1 MKTGRVIAGYR
12 LAWLAGAMVFLL
24 GACASLPTD
33 VARTPSYAL
42 TNTAET
48 RLGRA
53 VEPLAR
59 QHEASLSGLVPM
71 PDGREGFAARM
82 LLAQAAERT
91 LDIQTFIW
99 HDDATGTLLFE
110 QVRLAARRGVRVRLL
125 LDDLNT
131 SGLDSL
137 LAMLAAEP
145 NIELRL
151 FNPFAS
157 RNHRLLGFLGD
168 FERLNR
174 RMHNKSFTADNQVS
188 VVGGRNIGDEYFD
201 ASQDGNFIDNEVV
214 AVGKE
219 PREVSA
225 LFDRFWNSVSAY
237 PAQAILKGV
246 APMSAQAFDEKV
258 AAVRSSALAQPYLNA
273 VLRSPVVRQMLARE
287 LPWEWTAAQLVFDD
301 PEKVLLPPGAIE
313 TQLLPRLLDA
323 MGKPE
328 RELDLVSPYF
338 VPDEKTMAKLTNL
351 AQRGVRV
358 RVLTNSLA
366 ATDVVP
372 VYAGYA
378 KFREPL
384 LRSGVRLYE
393 LKATAE
399 VSRYKDKEDR
409 DARGGSGI
417 SARSTSALHAKN
429 IAADRERAF
438 VGSFNLDP
446 RSEHLNTEMGLVV
459 WSPALAGAISARLDE
474 RLPLIAYELK
484 LADDGELRWFDAEGP
499 PQTVEPDTSFG
510 RRLKFRL
517 LKLLPS
523 FDWLL

>member
-1 MKTGRVIAGYR
+1 MKMGRGIAGFR
-12 LAWLAGAMVFLL
+12 LGWLAGSMVLLL

-42 TNTAET
+42 TDTAET

-59 QHEASLSGLVPM
+59 QHEASLSGLVPL
-71 PDGREGFAARM
+71 PDGHEGFAARV

-99 HDDATGTLLFE
+99 HDDATGTLLFD
-110 QVRLAARRGVRVRLL
+110 QIRRAARRGVRVRLL

-131 SGLDSL
+131 QGLDPL

-157 RNHRLLGFLGD
+157 RDHRLLGFLGD

-188 VVGGRNIGDEYFD
+188 VVGGRNIGDEYFEAD
-201 ASQDGNFIDNEVV
+201 QDGNFIDNEVI
-214 AVGKE
+214 AVGQA
-219 PREVSA
+219 PRGVSA
-225 LFDRFWNSVSAY
+225 LFDRYWNSVSAY

-246 APMSAQAFDEKV
+246 TPMSAQAFDEKV
-258 AAVRSSALAQPYLNA
+258 AAVRSSAMAEPYLQA
-273 VLRSPVVRQMLARE
+273 ILRSPIVKQMLARE
-287 LPWEWTAAQLVFDD
+287 LPWEWTAARLVFDD
-301 PEKVLLPPGAIE
+301 PEKVLLPPGATE

-338 VPDEKTMAKLTNL
+338 VPDEKTMAKLTGL

-393 LKATAE
+393 LKATAD
-399 VSRYKDKEDR
+399 VSRYKEDR
-409 DARGGSGI
+409 EAKVGSGV
-417 SARSTSALHAKN
+417 SARSNSALHAKN
-429 IAADRERAF
+429 IAVDRERAF

-459 WSPALAGAISARLDE
+459 WSPALAGAISGRLDE
-474 RLPLIAYELK
+474 RLPLVAYELK
-484 LADDGELRWFDAEGP
+484 LADDGELQWFAADEP

-517 LKLLPS
+517 LRMLPS